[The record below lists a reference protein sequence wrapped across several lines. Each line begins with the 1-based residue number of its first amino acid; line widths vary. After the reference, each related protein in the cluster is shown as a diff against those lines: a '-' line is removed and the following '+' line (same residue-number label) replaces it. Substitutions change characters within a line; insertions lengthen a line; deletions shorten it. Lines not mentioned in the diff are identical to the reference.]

1 MAPRKPKPITDEKQ
15 GQRVVRFFERT
26 LRHTK
31 GRWGG
36 QPFVLEPFQV
46 EILEALFGTVDKDGR
61 RWYREALVGLA
72 RKNGKSE
79 LAAGIALYMLLADG
93 EYAPEV
99 YSVAGDRKQA
109 SLVFNT
115 AADMV
120 NASPM
125 LRAACRVFR
134 GGKVIEVRENN
145 GIYRALSADA
155 DLQHGLNPSCAIIDE
170 YHVHRNS
177 EQYEAMRTG
186 MAARDNPLTVTI
198 STAGAAKRGA
208 LWDLYQ
214 RGITGDDPRMFTYWR
229 GADDGDDLDDR
240 KVWRNANPAPW
251 VTLDFLEDQH
261 RSLPLPV
268 FARLHLNAWYEGMDE
283 AWITRSQIEACYGK
297 PEISPDSPAVIAVDA
312 ASRRDTT
319 AVMLVQRDEEGRFHR
334 RCWHFTADEA
344 LGYTDYGAI
353 EGLIRELCSTYEV
366 GRVAFDPFQMTRTS
380 QLLASEGVPV
390 ETFPQNDS
398 RMVPASQLL
407 YDVIIEERLL
417 MDACPIC
424 TEQVLAAGIVETAR
438 GWRLH
443 KLKSA
448 GPIDSAVALAMG
460 VQLAEWEH
468 SLAGGPRVLV
478 I

>member
-1 MAPRKPKPITDEKQ
+1 MQLQDDARAE
-15 GQRVVRFFERT
+15 RVARFFEHH

-36 QPFVLEPFQV
+36 RPFLLEDFQR
-46 EILEALFGTVDKDGR
+46 EILTAIFGTVDENGR
-61 RWYREALVGLA
+61 RWYREALIGLA

-170 YHVHRNS
+170 YHVHRNA

-186 MAARDNPLTVTI
+186 MAARENPLTVTI
-198 STAGAAKRGA
+198 STAGAIKRGA

-214 RGITGDDPRMFTYWR
+214 RAQSGDDPRLFEYWR
-229 GADDGDDLDDR
+229 GVAEGDDVQDR
-240 KVWRNANPAPW
+240 NVWRAANPAPW
-251 VTLDFLEDQH
+251 VTSEFLEDQY

-268 FARLHLNAWYEGMDE
+268 FARLHLNAWYEGQDE
-283 AWITRSQIEACYGK
+283 GWVTRDQVEACVGT
-297 PEISPDSPAVIAVDA
+297 PTLDPDLPVVIAVDA

-319 AVMLVQRDEEGRFHR
+319 AVMAVQRDPSGSFHR
-334 RCWHFTADEA
+334 RCWHFAADSVM
-344 LGYTDYGAI
+344 GYLDYGEVEA
-353 EGLIRELCSTYEV
+353 LIRELCATWQV
-366 GRVAFDPFQMTRTS
+366 TRCAFDPFQMVRTA
-380 QLLASEGVPV
+380 QILASEGVPV

-407 YDVIIEERLL
+407 YELIVEDRLVL
-417 MDACPIC
+417 DECQTC
-424 TEQVLAAGIVETAR
+424 REQILAAGVVETAR

-448 GPIDSAVALAMG
+448 GPIDAAVALAMG

-468 SLAGGPRVLV
+468 ALAGGPRVLV
-478 I
+478 L